1 MATYLLSMHQSSGS
15 SSDETAA
22 GMTDGERERSWQ
34 QIEKLNE
41 ELKAAGAWVFG
52 GALLGPD
59 ATTVV
64 RVSNGDV
71 LTTNGPYAEGREH
84 LGGFYVVESD
94 DVDSVRAWAAKAA
107 AAIGRPIEVRPFRDA
122 EVR

>member
-1 MATYLLSMHQSSGS
+1 MATYVLSMHQSSG
-15 SSDETAA
+15 ETV
-22 GMTDGERERSWQ
+22 DGKTERERQHSWQ

-64 RVSNGDV
+64 RIFDGEV

-84 LGGFYVVESD
+84 VGGFYIVESD
-94 DVDSVRAWAAKAA
+94 DVDSVLGWAAKAA

-122 EVR
+122 DVR